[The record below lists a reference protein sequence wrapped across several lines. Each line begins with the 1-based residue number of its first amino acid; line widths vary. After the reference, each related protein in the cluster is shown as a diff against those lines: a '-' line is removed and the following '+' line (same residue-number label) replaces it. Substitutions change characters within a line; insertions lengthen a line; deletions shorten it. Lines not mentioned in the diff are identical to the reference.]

1 MADFVILALGSI
13 GIGLLAGL
21 IGSYFLKKFRFLTVS
36 AIKETLVIFSM
47 GYLSYSIGEL
57 VHVSGIISLLTTG
70 IIMAHYGWYNLSPQ
84 GKVLSSAS
92 IQVIGF
98 GLEAFVFAYL
108 GLSFF
113 SLYEQDWSY
122 QFILYEAAICIIAR
136 FIGTVCLLYLTA
148 LCKHKRQ
155 VSFRQVLFVCYAG
168 LIRGAIAFGLVLK
181 LDGMPEL
188 VNPAHLPVIR
198 TTALTLVISTTL
210 FFGSTMQMVQK
221 ALIPPLSDMQIAR
234 QLVGKT
240 KFEALVKEIGEEN
253 EDDEEDKH
261 QDYLTEQLI
270 VKNANHRPTEE
281 KKLILP
287 STDIN
292 KTSDQE
298 KKKSPGHRHSINS
311 EHEEFLHPNMRES
324 IIE

>member
-1 MADFVILALGSI
+1 VFSILGDFVILALGSI
-13 GIGLLAGL
+13 GIGLLVGL
-21 IGSYFLKKFRFLTVS
+21 IGSYILKKFRFLTIS

-57 VHVSGIISLLTTG
+57 VHVSGIISLLTSG

-122 QFILYEAAICIIAR
+122 EFILLEAAICIIAR
-136 FIGTVCLLYLTA
+136 FFGTVILLYLTA

-155 VSFRQVLFVCYAG
+155 VSFREVLFVCYAG

-181 LDGMPEL
+181 LDTMPEL
-188 VNPAHLPVIR
+188 VNPINLPVIR

-210 FFGSTMQMVQK
+210 IFGSTMQMVQK
-221 ALIPPLSDMQIAR
+221 ALIPPLTDMQIAR
-234 QLVGKT
+234 
-240 KFEALVKEIGEEN
+240 
-253 EDDEEDKH
+253 
-261 QDYLTEQLI
+261 
-270 VKNANHRPTEE
+270 
-281 KKLILP
+281 
-287 STDIN
+287 
-292 KTSDQE
+292 
-298 KKKSPGHRHSINS
+298 
-311 EHEEFLHPNMRES
+311 
-324 IIE
+324 